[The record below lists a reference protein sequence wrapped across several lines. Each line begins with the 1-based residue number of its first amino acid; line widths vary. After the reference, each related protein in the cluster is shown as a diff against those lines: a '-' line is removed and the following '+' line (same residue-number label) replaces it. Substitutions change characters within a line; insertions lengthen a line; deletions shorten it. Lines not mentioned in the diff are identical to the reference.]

1 MSSLTLY
8 YWGIR
13 ARGQLSVLIARYGD
27 LPLEWNRAPDWPG
40 MKDQT
45 VFGQLPFLVDGDVKV
60 SQSGAIARYLARK
73 ANLLGSTDADFAIS
87 EMLVEEQVDLFGILG
102 KANYAENK
110 EEAYT
115 KVFAEDFPAH
125 LARVENLLGDSE
137 YFTSQVTLGTL
148 AIFSILNL
156 ALDLESSVL
165 DKTPKLKAFYERV
178 AALPQIK
185 PYLDENL
192 PPYLKRD

>member
-13 ARGQLSVLIARYGD
+13 ARGQIPVLVARYGD

-45 VFGQLPFLVDGDVKV
+45 VLGQLPFLVDGDVKV
-60 SQSGAIARYLARK
+60 SQSGAISRYLARK
-73 ANLLGSTDADFAIS
+73 ANLLGNTDADYAIS
-87 EMLVEEQVDLFGILG
+87 QMLVEEQVDLFNIIG
-102 KANYAENK
+102 KANSAENK

-115 KVFAEDFPAH
+115 KAFAEEFPAH
-125 LARVENLLGDSE
+125 LARVQSLLGESE
-137 YFTSQVTLGTL
+137 FFTSQVTVGTL
-148 AIFSILNL
+148 AIFSVLNL

-165 DKTPKLKAFYERV
+165 DQTPALKAFYERV
-178 AALPQIK
+178 AALPAIK
-185 PYLDENL
+185 AYLEENI
-192 PPYLKRD
+192 PPYFSRK